1 MEPKW
6 VTTYHQTSIQHLIDL
21 LTDPHQMTCDQ
32 NNGLDVDEMAMAVH
46 RLQQAIG
53 HLRAAE
59 PE

>member
-1 MEPKW
+1 MEKKW
-6 VTTYHQTSIQHLIDL
+6 VTTYHQNAIEEIIDSIL
-21 LTDPHQMTCDQ
+21 DPEFMTCDQ